1 MDGLIPMPEFSAST
15 VRIQAPDD
23 AVSLPVREPVDLDAW
38 STDAARLRV
47 GPCADGRLIEALAT
61 ELREAAADSRGR
73 GPVTALSY
81 VPEPRLGELARV
93 ELSAL
98 VADATYPT
106 VTVDLLHRYLATP
119 TDISFR
125 PPEAERRTLAVGPAV
140 RVRHAYVQDA
150 DRDGTG
156 AVMETCAYGICPD
169 EKWGLVLLTS
179 WRALAHTDALC
190 ALTDSLARTLTV
202 TSHS

>member
-1 MDGLIPMPEFSAST
+1 
-15 VRIQAPDD
+15 
-23 AVSLPVREPVDLDAW
+23 
-38 STDAARLRV
+38 V
-47 GPCADGRLIEALAT
+47 GPEGNRRLIEALAA
-61 ELREAAADSRGR
+61 ELREAVADSRGR
-73 GPVTALSY
+73 GPITALSY
-81 VPEPRLGELARV
+81 VPEPRLGELARI

-98 VADATYPT
+98 VADETYPA

-125 PPEAERRTLAVGPAV
+125 PPEAEPRTLPAGPAV
-140 RVRHAYVQDA
+140 RVRHAYVQEA

-156 AVMETCAYGICPD
+156 TIMETCAYGICPD

-190 ALTDSLARTLTV
+190 ALTDSLARTVTV
-202 TSHS
+202 TSSI

>member
-1 MDGLIPMPEFSAST
+1 MPEFSAST

-23 AVSLPVREPVDLDAW
+23 AVSLPVRELVDLDAW
-38 STDAARLRV
+38 AADAARQRA
-47 GPCADGRLIEALAT
+47 GADGDQRLIEALAD
-61 ELREAAADSRGR
+61 ELREAAEDARGR

-81 VPEPRLGELARV
+81 VPEPRLGELARI

-98 VADATYPT
+98 VADETYPT
-106 VTVDLLHRYLATP
+106 VTVDLLRRYLTTP
-119 TDISFR
+119 TEISYR
-125 PPEAERRTLAVGPAV
+125 PPVAELRTLPAGPAV

-156 AVMETCAYGICPD
+156 TVLETCAYGICPD
-169 EKWGLVLLTS
+169 EKWALVLLTS

-190 ALTDSLARTLTV
+190 TLTDDLARTV
-202 TSHS
+202 SVN

>member
-1 MDGLIPMPEFSAST
+1 MPEYSAST
-15 VRIQAPDD
+15 VRMQAPDD
-23 AVSLPVREPVDLDAW
+23 AVSLPVRELVDLNAW
-38 STDAARLRV
+38 AADAARLRV
-47 GPCADGRLIEALAT
+47 GPEGDGRLIEALAA
-61 ELREAAADSRGR
+61 ELRAAALDSRDR

-81 VPEPRLGELARV
+81 VPAPQLGELARI

-98 VADATYPT
+98 VADDTYPT
-106 VTVDLLHRYLATP
+106 VTVDLLHRYLAAP
-119 TDISFR
+119 TDISLR
-125 PPEAERRTLAVGPAV
+125 PPEAELRALPAGPAV

-156 AVMETCAYGICPD
+156 TVMETCAYGICPD

-190 ALTDSLARTLTV
+190 MLTDSLAQTV
-202 TSHS
+202 TVASATAH

>member
-1 MDGLIPMPEFSAST
+1 MPEFSAST
-15 VRIQAPDD
+15 VRMQAPDD
-23 AVSLPVREPVDLDAW
+23 AVALPVRELVDLASW
-38 STDAARLRV
+38 ATDAARQRV
-47 GPCADGRLIEALAT
+47 GAGENERLIEALAE
-61 ELREAAADSRGR
+61 ELHQAVADARTR

-81 VPEPRLGELARV
+81 VPEPHLGELARI

-98 VADATYPT
+98 VTDDTYPT
-106 VTVDLLHRYLATP
+106 MTVDLLHRYLAAS

-125 PPEAERRTLAVGPAV
+125 PPTAELRTLPAGPAV

-156 AVMETCAYGICPD
+156 TVMETCAYGIVPD

-179 WRALAHTDALC
+179 WRALAHTEALC
-190 ALTDSLARTLTV
+190 ALTDSLARTVTV
-202 TSHS
+202 TS

>member
-1 MDGLIPMPEFSAST
+1 MPEFSAST
-15 VRIQAPDD
+15 VHIQAPDD
-23 AVSLPVREPVDLDAW
+23 AISLPVRELVDLDSWAA
-38 STDAARLRV
+38 DAARRRV
-47 GPCADGRLIEALAT
+47 GAEERDERLVQALAA
-61 ELREAAADSRGR
+61 ELRDAAADSRGR

-81 VPEPRLGELARV
+81 VPEPRLGELARI

-98 VADATYPT
+98 VADESYPT

-125 PPEAERRTLAVGPAV
+125 PPEAELHTLPVGPAV
-140 RVRHAYVQDA
+140 RVRHAYVQEA
-150 DRDGTG
+150 GRDGTG
-156 AVMETCAYGICPD
+156 TVMETCAYGICPD

-190 ALTDSLARTLTV
+190 ALTDGLARTVTV
-202 TSHS
+202 TSGG